1 MVKAM
6 ARKTVLEGPSS
17 MQQAAYNRSI
27 IQCSGSF
34 ATSSKNGKVIKV
46 WDMTVLDN
54 KTATATAEEEGDD
67 SSVTNIMMKNNVA
80 KVCLV
85 QDLQHD
91 AVIEVIK
98 ATEDGQTIIAGD
110 VMGDIFLWR
119 KSSSNKSLLS
129 GFKGTNKSSWSLI
142 HKFTWRDDIDN
153 KRGSGAGT
161 IHTLDVIF
169 QHSITSLCF
178 LLDDG
183 SKFVSGT
190 KEGLVQIWDGNDNKL
205 PPQTIRVAEVP
216 LSTIQKLPSNDDD
229 DKLEG
234 LSVCCAD
241 GSIVALKL
249 VLEEGNVVELDAF
262 PVDCS
267 KSEIGGGSEGSV
279 ISSINSIAL
288 PRRDKMGPATSSAV
302 MLIAGDDKGN
312 IHLTHSPLD

>member
-1 MVKAM
+1 MSMVKAM
-6 ARKTVLEGPSS
+6 ARKTVLEGPTS
-17 MQQAAYNRSI
+17 MQQAAYNCSI

-54 KTATATAEEEGDD
+54 KTATVATAEKEDN

-85 QDLQHD
+85 QELQHD

-110 VMGDIFLWR
+110 VMGDICLWR

-129 GFKGTNKSSWSLI
+129 GFKGTNKSSSWSLI

-153 KRGSGAGT
+153 KRGSST
-161 IHTLDVIF
+161 SSIHPPNVIF

-190 KEGLVQIWDGNDNKL
+190 KEGLVQIWNGNDNKL

-216 LSTIQKLPSNDDD
+216 LSSIQKLPSNGD

-249 VLEEGNVVELDAF
+249 VMEEGNVVELDAF

-267 KSEIGGGSEGSV
+267 KRVGGGSESSV

-288 PRRDKMGPATSSAV
+288 PCKDKMGPANSTV

-312 IHLTHSPLD
+312 IHLTDSPLD

>member
-1 MVKAM
+1 
-6 ARKTVLEGPSS
+6 

-54 KTATATAEEEGDD
+54 KAVAATAEEGEDD

-85 QDLQHD
+85 QELQHD
-91 AVIEVIK
+91 AAVEVIK
-98 ATEDGQTIIAGD
+98 ATEDGQTIISGD

-129 GFKGTNKSSWSLI
+129 GFKGTNKSSSWSLI
-142 HKFTWRDDIDN
+142 HKFTWRDDIDS
-153 KRGSGAGT
+153 KRGSGTGT
-161 IHTLDVIF
+161 IHAPDVIL

-190 KEGLVQIWDGNDNKL
+190 KEGLVQIWNGNDNKL

-216 LSTIQKLPSNDDD
+216 LSSIQKLPSNDND

-249 VLEEGNVVELDAF
+249 VMEEGEVVELDAF

-267 KSEIGGGSEGSV
+267 KSEIGGGSESSA

-288 PRRDKMGPATSSAV
+288 PCKDKMGPGTSSTV
-302 MLIAGDDKGN
+302 MLIAGDEKGN
-312 IHLTHSPLD
+312 IHLTNSPLDN

>member
-6 ARKTVLEGPSS
+6 ARKTVLEGPTS

-54 KTATATAEEEGDD
+54 KTATAEEGDD
-67 SSVTNIMMKNNVA
+67 SSVTNVMMTNNVA
-80 KVCLV
+80 TVCLV
-85 QDLQHD
+85 QELQHD

-98 ATEDGQTIIAGD
+98 ATEDGKTIISGD
-110 VMGDIFLWR
+110 VMGDILLWR

-142 HKFTWRDDIDN
+142 HKFTWRDDIDK
-153 KRGSGAGT
+153 KRGSGTGS
-161 IHTLDVIF
+161 IYPPDVIF

-190 KEGLVQIWDGNDNKL
+190 KEGLVQIWNGNDNKL

-216 LSTIQKLPSNDDD
+216 LSSIQKLPSNDDD
-229 DKLEG
+229 DNDKLVG

-249 VLEEGNVVELDAF
+249 VMEEGNVVELDAF

-267 KSEIGGGSEGSV
+267 KREIGGGSESSV

-288 PRRDKMGPATSSAV
+288 PCKDKMGPATSSAV